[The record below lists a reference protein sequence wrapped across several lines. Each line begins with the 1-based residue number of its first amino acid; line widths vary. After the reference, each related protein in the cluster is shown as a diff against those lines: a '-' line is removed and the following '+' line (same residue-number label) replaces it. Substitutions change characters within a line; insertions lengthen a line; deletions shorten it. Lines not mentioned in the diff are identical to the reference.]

1 MRSRLKQQVEK
12 SGMKQVELANLTG
25 VKAQTISRQCIAG
38 IKSIRVA
45 KRYAAVLNCN
55 PLDIIEL

>member
-1 MRSRLKQQVEK
+1 MYSRLKQKIEK
-12 SGMKQVELANLTG
+12 SGMKQVELATITG
-25 VKAQTISRQCIAG
+25 VKAKTISRQCITG

-55 PLDIIEL
+55 PLDLIEL